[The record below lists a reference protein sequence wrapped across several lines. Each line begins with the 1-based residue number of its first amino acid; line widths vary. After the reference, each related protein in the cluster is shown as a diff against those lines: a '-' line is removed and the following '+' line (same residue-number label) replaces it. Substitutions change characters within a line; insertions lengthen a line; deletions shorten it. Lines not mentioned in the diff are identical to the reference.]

1 MTGVLDATLT
11 DAPGWLTV
19 AAAVLTQ
26 AGDPWF
32 LFLLATL
39 GYWLAP
45 PVTAEP
51 RRVGAALVAVGL
63 GALAVALGAKAVV
76 AVPRP
81 PGAAT
86 ATVPGWLPPPLAS
99 VVRSAA
105 SDTGYGFPSGHAVG
119 AAAVYGALA
128 AFLDVGTRRRRWL
141 AAGGIVAV
149 VAATRVLLGL
159 HTVGDVLGGVAIGAA
174 TLWLLVRA
182 GRPGLRPRPDRVF
195 FLAALLALVA
205 VVAGVFVGGVG
216 SDGRTTVGAAVAF
229 GGGLGG
235 YAVWR
240 ARGTEPEPVG
250 PLAALAGLVVVGTP
264 FAYAGVV
271 VTSGLPVV
279 FGVFP
284 DTVPLRAVVGAASAG
299 VSVALV
305 VAWPT
310 LVRWGREEWRA
321 VRAG

>member
-1 MTGVLDATLT
+1 MTPVTGVLDATLT
-11 DAPGWLTV
+11 DAPEWLTV
-19 AAAVLTQ
+19 VAAVLTQ

-45 PVTAEP
+45 PVAAEP

-81 PGAAT
+81 TGAAT
-86 ATVPGWLPPPLAS
+86 AAVPGWLPPPLAS
-99 VVRSAA
+99 AVRSAA
-105 SDTGYGFPSGHAVG
+105 ADTGYGFPSGHAVG

-141 AAGGIVAV
+141 AAGGVVAV

-159 HTVGDVLGGVAIGAA
+159 HTVGDVVGGVAFGAA

-195 FLAALLALVA
+195 FLAALLASVA
-205 VVAGVFVGGVG
+205 VVVGVAVG
-216 SDGRTTVGAAVAF
+216 DGRTTVGAAVAF

-240 ARGTEPEPVG
+240 ARGTETEPVG
-250 PLAALAGLVVVGTP
+250 PLAALGGLVVVGTP

-321 VRAG
+321 ARSG